1 MKIDEDAIVK
11 KIQEACR
18 QARQD
23 TLAAGRS
30 VIEAYD
36 GWLVETFPDGQR
48 RQIEKLPPSH
58 HVPKGIKIQV
68 KKKGL
73 N

>member
-1 MKIDEDAIVK
+1 MIDEDGILK

-23 TLAAGRS
+23 TLDSGKS
-30 VIEAYD
+30 VIEVYE

-48 RQIEKLPPSH
+48 RQIEKLPDSH
-58 HVPKGIKIQV
+58 HVPKGTKFKV
-68 KKKGL
+68 KTKGL
-73 N
+73 E